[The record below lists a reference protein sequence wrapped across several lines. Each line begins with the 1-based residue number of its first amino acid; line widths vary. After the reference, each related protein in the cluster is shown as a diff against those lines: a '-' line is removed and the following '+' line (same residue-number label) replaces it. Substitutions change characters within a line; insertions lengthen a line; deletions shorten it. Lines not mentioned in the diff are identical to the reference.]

1 MSGDKIGNT
10 TCHCLKI
17 RRGAA
22 AVVEFYDGILKPS
35 GVTVRQYSLLH
46 AINEHEGCNLRE
58 LSEVTELDRS
68 TLTRNLKPLLNQEFI
83 FNAKKDNQRDSRLIL
98 TAKGFRTLQAAAQ
111 LWQQAQAE
119 FEAKIGAERLATL
132 EEILAAIQTS

>member
-1 MSGDKIGNT
+1 MSGSISNT

-22 AVVEFYDGILKPS
+22 KVVEFYDGILKPS

-68 TLTRNLKPLLNQEFI
+68 TLTRSLKPLLSQELI
-83 FNAKKDNQRDSRLIL
+83 VNAKKDNQRDSRLIL
-98 TAKGFRTLQAAAQ
+98 TAKGFRTLQEAAH
-111 LWQQAQAE
+111 LWQRAQSA
-119 FEAKIGAERLATL
+119 FEEKIGTERLTLL
-132 EEILAAIQTS
+132 EEILAAIQTP

>member
-1 MSGDKIGNT
+1 MSDFISNT

-22 AVVEFYDGILKPS
+22 KVVEFYDGILKPS

-68 TLTRNLKPLLNQEFI
+68 TLTRSLKPLLSQELI
-83 FNAKKDNQRDSRLIL
+83 INAKKDNQRDSRLIL
-98 TAKGFRTLQAAAQ
+98 TAKGFRTLQEAAQ
-111 LWQQAQAE
+111 LWQRAQSA
-119 FEAKIGAERLATL
+119 FEEKIGAERLTLL
-132 EEILAAIQTS
+132 EEILAAIQTP

>member
-1 MSGDKIGNT
+1 MSGDQIGNT

-22 AVVEFYDGILKPS
+22 AVVEFYDEILKPS
-35 GVTVRQYSLLH
+35 GVTVRQYSLLY

-58 LSEVTELDRS
+58 LSGVTELDRS
-68 TLTRNLKPLLNQEFI
+68 TLTRSLKPLLNQEFI
-83 FNAKKDNQRDSRLIL
+83 INAKKDGQRDSRLIL

-111 LWQQAQAE
+111 LWRRAQTE
-119 FEAKIGAERLATL
+119 FEAKVGAERLATL
-132 EEILAAIQTS
+132 EEILAAIQTP

>member
-1 MSGDKIGNT
+1 MIANQISNT

-22 AVVEFYDGILKPS
+22 AVVDFYDKILKPS

-46 AINEHEGCNLRE
+46 AINEHEGCNLRG

-68 TLTRNLKPLLNQEFI
+68 TLTRSLKPLFTQEFI
-83 FNAKKDNQRDSRLIL
+83 INAKKDSQRDSRLIL
-98 TAKGFRTLQAAAQ
+98 TAKGFRTLQQAAE
-111 LWQQAQAE
+111 LWQKAQSD
-119 FEAKIGAERLATL
+119 FEAKVGTERLETL
-132 EEILAAIQTS
+132 EEILAAIQS

>member
-68 TLTRNLKPLLNQEFI
+68 TLTRSLKPLLNQEFI

-98 TAKGFRTLQAAAQ
+98 TAKGFRTLQR
-111 LWQQAQAE
+111 
-119 FEAKIGAERLATL
+119 RLNFGNKRKRNSRQKSARNVWRH
-132 EEILAAIQTS
+132 SKKF